1 MLAVLLIVFVVLL
14 VIGTPL
20 AFTFCAASFISV
32 SFAEGFSPLLLIQK
46 LFGAMD
52 SFTYMAIP
60 LFLLAGNIMN
70 ESGITK
76 KLVALANSLVG
87 QFHGGLAQTTALS
100 GMLMAGISGSANAD
114 ASAIGA
120 LMLPPLK
127 DAGYDEGF
135 RVSLVASCAV
145 LGPIIP
151 PSILMIVYAGV
162 TSISIGQLFLAGVIP
177 GVGLGL
183 LYMFYSFIY
192 AKKHHIPT
200 TPFRGWVSV
209 AKSLWSALAG
219 LAMPL
224 IIIGG
229 ILLGVVTATEA
240 GVLAVMYG
248 LVYGFVTKSL
258 DMEKLKKGVLG
269 AMKATVASVLVISFA
284 SLLGFIFTR
293 ENLPALL
300 VSAMSGLTANKYVI
314 LGLMSAIL
322 ILMGLFID
330 SNAILLMMV
339 PVFSPFIAQ
348 FGLNPVYF
356 AMIVVL
362 SVATGGLTPP
372 VGLVLY
378 IVAGIDN
385 ANISKVCRSIW
396 MFVGLMALM
405 IVMVIFIPQIVTWL
419 PSIM

>member
-1 MLAVLLIVFVVLL
+1 MLL
-14 VIGTPL
+14 VLVCVFTLLLVVGTPL
-20 AFTFCAASFISV
+20 AFTFCAAAFASV
-32 SFAEGFSPLLLIQK
+32 SMASGFSPLLLIQK
-46 LFGAMD
+46 LFSALD

-76 KLVALANSLVG
+76 KLVALADSVVG

-127 DAGYDEGF
+127 KAGYDEGF

-177 GVGLGL
+177 GIGLGL
-183 LYMFYSFIY
+183 LYMLYSYVY
-192 AKKHHIPT
+192 ARTTHIPT
-200 TPFRGWVSV
+200 TPFRGWRNA
-209 AKSLWSALAG
+209 AKCLVQAVGG
-219 LAMPL
+219 LVMPL

-240 GVLAVMYG
+240 GVLSVMYG
-248 LVYGFVTKSL
+248 LLYGFVTRSL
-258 DMEKLKKGVLG
+258 TLDKLKTSVLG
-269 AMKATVASVLVISFA
+269 AIKATVASILVISFA
-284 SLLGFIFTR
+284 SLLGYIFTH

-300 VSAMSGLTANKYVI
+300 MSFMSGLTNNKYVI
-314 LGLMSAIL
+314 LIFISVIIMI
-322 ILMGLFID
+322 MGLFID

-339 PVFSPFIAQ
+339 PVFMPFVAQ
-348 FGLNPVYF
+348 FGLNPVHF
-356 AMIVVL
+356 AMIILL

-385 ANISKVCRSIW
+385 ANIVKVCKSIW
-396 MFVGLMALM
+396 VFVGLMAVM
-405 IVMVIFIPQIVTWL
+405 IVLVIFIPQIVTWL

>member
-1 MLAVLLIVFVVLL
+1 
-14 VIGTPL
+14 
-20 AFTFCAASFISV
+20 
-32 SFAEGFSPLLLIQK
+32 
-46 LFGAMD
+46 
-52 SFTYMAIP
+52 
-60 LFLLAGNIMN
+60 MN

-76 KLVALANSLVG
+76 KLVALADSLVG

-120 LMLPPLK
+120 LMLPPLRE
-127 DAGYDEGF
+127 AGYDEGF
-135 RVSLVASCAV
+135 RVSLVSACAV

-151 PSILMIVYAGV
+151 PSILMIVYSGV
-162 TSISIGQLFLAGVIP
+162 TNISIGQLFLAGVVP

-183 LYMFYSFIY
+183 LYMLYSYIY
-192 AKKHHIPT
+192 AKRYNIPT
-200 TPFRGWVSV
+200 QPFRGWALVG
-209 AKSLWSALAG
+209 KSFLGALGG
-219 LAMPL
+219 LVMPL

-240 GVLAVMYG
+240 GVLAVIYG
-248 LVYGFVTKSL
+248 LFYGYVTKSL
-258 DMEKLKKGVLG
+258 TLIKLKECLLNSLN
-269 AMKATVASVLVISFA
+269 ATVASVLVISFA
-284 SLLGFIFTR
+284 SLLGYIFTH
-293 ENLPALL
+293 ENLPSLL
-300 VSAMSGLTANKYVI
+300 VGFMANLTANKFII
-314 LGLMSAIL
+314 LGMMSAIL

-339 PVFSPFIAQ
+339 PVFSPFIVQ

-356 AMIVVL
+356 AMIILL

-378 IVAGIDN
+378 IVAGIEH
-385 ANISKVCRSIW
+385 ANITKVCRSIW
-396 MFVGLMALM
+396 MFVGLMAGMVIL
-405 IVMVIFIPQIVTWL
+405 VIFIPELVTWL

>member
-1 MLAVLLIVFVVLL
+1 MLAILLVVFVVLL

-32 SFAEGFSPLLLIQK
+32 FFAKGFSPLLLIQK

-70 ESGITK
+70 EAGITK
-76 KLVALANSLVG
+76 KLVALADSLVG

-120 LMLPPLK
+120 LMLPPLRE
-127 DAGYDEGF
+127 AGYDEGF
-135 RVSLVASCAV
+135 RVSLVSSCAV

-151 PSILMIVYAGV
+151 PSILMIVYSGV
-162 TSISIGQLFLAGVIP
+162 TSISIGQLFLAGVVP

-183 LYMFYSFIY
+183 MYMFYSFLY
-192 AKKHHIPT
+192 AKKNHIPT
-200 TPFRGWVSV
+200 TAFRGWSYVG
-209 AKSLWSALAG
+209 KSLWGALGG
-219 LAMPL
+219 LMMPL

-248 LVYGFVTKSL
+248 LAYGFITKSL
-258 DMEKLKKGVLG
+258 SMEKLKEGVLSS
-269 AMKATVASVLVISFA
+269 MKATVASVLVISFA
-284 SLLGFIFTR
+284 SLLGFIFTH

-300 VSAMSGLTANKYVI
+300 VRAMSGLTANKYFI
-314 LGLMSAIL
+314 LGLMSAVL
-322 ILMGLFID
+322 VLMGLFID

-339 PVFSPFIAQ
+339 PVFSPFIVQ

-356 AMIVVL
+356 AMIVLL

-378 IVAGIDN
+378 IVAGIEN

-405 IVMVIFIPQIVTWL
+405 IVLVIFIPQIVTWL
-419 PSIM
+419 PSVM